1 MKIRRFFKDAK
12 GAAVTVTALM
22 LVGIAGVM
30 AVAIDL
36 GHLYLVK
43 NELQNAADAGA
54 NAATMGLMGINP
66 GALSPVPISP
76 NCSRALSACQGIVA
90 ANKADGQSLQLLTS
104 DVSFGNWDKNQNSF
118 ASTGCSQPQQVNAV
132 KVVVR
137 KDLSANGAVPLV
149 FAGLLP
155 GGWSSKDLSAQA
167 LSLTGY
173 VGYAPPGSG
182 ALPLAIDDN
191 KVPPEHAREP
201 IRIHLN
207 PTPGDAGCWHTF
219 DDRSPGASDL
229 RGLVDGSIPSP
240 ALQVGDLIRVKECVS
255 DSVLQEVDRQ
265 FTQRGGNWTVLV
277 PVVPANSHTGW
288 TQVLGFVA
296 LQITAVDS
304 HGQDKYLDGITVP
317 DYAAP
322 GVVPGGPNFGM
333 WAGTTKLVQ

>member
-1 MKIRRFFKDAK
+1 
-12 GAAVTVTALM
+12 
-22 LVGIAGVM
+22 M

-43 NELQNAADAGA
+43 SELQNAADAGA
-54 NAATMGLMGINP
+54 NAAAMGLMGINP
-66 GALSPVPISP
+66 GAMSPVPISP
-76 NCSRALSACQGIVA
+76 DCSRALSACQGIVA

-104 DVSFGNWDKNQNSF
+104 DVSFGNWDKNQNRF

-132 KVVVR
+132 KVAVR
-137 KDLSANGAVPLV
+137 KDLSANGAVSLV

-167 LSLTGY
+167 LGLTGY

-182 ALPLAIDDN
+182 VFPLAIDDN
-191 KVPPEHAREP
+191 KVPPQHAREP
-201 IRIHLN
+201 IRIHLS
-207 PTPGDAGCWHTF
+207 PSTEDGGCWHTF
-219 DDRSPGASDL
+219 NDRSPGASDL
-229 RGLVDGSIPSP
+229 RGLINGSTPSP
-240 ALQVGDLIRVKECVS
+240 ALEVGSLIKVTQGVA
-255 DSVLQEVDRQ
+255 DSVLQEFDSQ

-277 PVVPANSHTGW
+277 PVIPANSHNDW
-288 TQVLGFVA
+288 VQVLGFVA
-296 LQITAVDS
+296 LQITAVHS

-322 GVVPGGPNFGM
+322 GVVPGGPNYGM